1 MSRGIQRCRLD
12 GNHVAI
18 MDALRKAGMKPL
30 SLANVGN
37 GCPDLAIGFRGL
49 TLLLECK
56 DGSLAPSRK
65 ALTADE
71 KEFFATWPGHV
82 AIVESPEQAVTAVID
97 EAKRR
102 GVL

>member
-37 GCPDLAIGFRGL
+37 GCPDLIIGFRGIN
-49 TLLLECK
+49 LLFEVK
-56 DGSLAPSRK
+56 DGSLVPSAR

-71 KEFFATWPGHV
+71 DVFHRTWPGQV
-82 AIVESPEQAVTAVID
+82 AIVESPEQAVAAVID